1 MLLRYTKKDGTQ
13 MEFELGEKPITIGR
27 SPEAD
32 VVLLDEKVSR
42 LHCGIRLWDGEF
54 YIKDLKSRNGTFV
67 NGERVDVAKIKPG
80 DEIRVGSIV
89 FSFETDATNKT
100 DVALQE
106 VEAEISRGKG
116 YSTILREIVSDIT
129 PKGDHAEATAPG
141 SDVSAADKPI
151 RIKVR
156 KTPPKQDKTA

>member
-1 MLLRYTKKDGTQ
+1 MRLRYTKKDGTQ

-106 VEAEISRGKG
+106 VEEEISRGKG

-129 PKGDHAEATAPG
+129 PKGENAEATAPG
-141 SDVSAADKPI
+141 SEAAAADKPI
-151 RIKVR
+151 RVKVR
-156 KTPPKQDKTA
+156 KAPPKQDKPA

>member
-1 MLLRYTKKDGTQ
+1 MRLQYTKKDGTH
-13 MEFELGEKPITIGR
+13 MEFELGERPITIGR

-67 NGERVDVAKIKPG
+67 NGERIDVAKIKPG
-80 DEIRVGSIV
+80 DEIRVGSVV
-89 FSFETDATNKT
+89 FSFEAGGENKT
-100 DVALQE
+100 EMSLQE
-106 VEAEISRGKG
+106 VEEEFARGKG
-116 YSTILREIVSDIT
+116 YSTVLREIVN
-129 PKGDHAEATAPG
+129 EASKEAVNEAAGTASG
-141 SDVSAADKPI
+141 ENRSEEEPI

-156 KTPPKQDKTA
+156 KAPPQK

>member
-1 MLLRYTKKDGTQ
+1 MRLRYTKRDGTQ

-80 DEIRVGSIV
+80 DEIRIGSVV

-116 YSTILREIVSDIT
+116 YSTILKEIVSDIA
-129 PKGDHAEATAPG
+129 PKGENAGATADG
-141 SDVSAADKPI
+141 SDAAAAEKPLRVKI
-151 RIKVR
+151 RK
-156 KTPPKQDKTA
+156 PPLKQ